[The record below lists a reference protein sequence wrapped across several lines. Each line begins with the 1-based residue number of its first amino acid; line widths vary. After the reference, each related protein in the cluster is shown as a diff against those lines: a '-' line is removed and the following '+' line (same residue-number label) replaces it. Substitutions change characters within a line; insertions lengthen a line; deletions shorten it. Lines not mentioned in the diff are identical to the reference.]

1 MGAEPVLNTAGG
13 FVGLLG
19 RVLFCFFLFVLFF
32 GSKFLSA
39 VSLVESGT
47 GPINPPPPT

>member
-19 RVLFCFFLFVLFF
+19 RVLFCFVFVCFVF
-32 GSKFLSA
+32 QFEI
-39 VSLVESGT
+39 SLCGVISRVGHWSH
-47 GPINPPPPT
+47 